1 MVILGCKPKGR
12 LTEQHDVF
20 FGIAHT
26 LKELLPSMKVFWPEA
41 KGNFHI
47 DSWREVIKVGD
58 YKIDV
63 VAKSKQQEGTDTKH
77 LFFINLGGYKE
88 HEMEEF
94 HYKMLLVGED
104 SADAILQGKQSAF
117 YKHTGFKGANSHIDD
132 KYGVDTDDLFNV
144 ADILD
149 TIFKEKY
156 ALKITIDKNKPED
169 ELNIGY
175 LPIKKLLSA

>member
-1 MVILGCKPKGR
+1 
-12 LTEQHDVF
+12 
-20 FGIAHT
+20 
-26 LKELLPSMKVFWPEA
+26 
-41 KGNFHI
+41 
-47 DSWREVIKVGD
+47 
-58 YKIDV
+58 
-63 VAKSKQQEGTDTKH
+63 
-77 LFFINLGGYKE
+77 
-88 HEMEEF
+88 MEEF

-104 SADAILQGKQSAF
+104 SADAIQQGKHSAF

-156 ALKITIDKNKPED
+156 ALKITIDKNKLED